1 MRQNKSIF
9 QLILRALPVA
19 MTSGSQYLSLPK
31 TITPSKKTLSNDDP
45 LGGLIC
51 SSSQSL
57 TLSVLVHVCL
67 QKKTMK
73 KKTLQMVL
81 GCYVVLHEILVQFF

>member
-31 TITPSKKTLSNDDP
+31 TITPSKKLIAMMILWVASFALPVSHYLFLFSACLSAEKDYEKEDFANGFR
-45 LGGLIC
+45 LLCC
-51 SSSQSL
+51 SA
-57 TLSVLVHVCL
+57 
-67 QKKTMK
+67 
-73 KKTLQMVL
+73 
-81 GCYVVLHEILVQFF
+81 